1 MPNTGTD
8 LLQKS
13 RNERSLGQKG
23 RFSRYRNC
31 QLPPP
36 ALHRAQRHPR
46 HPRAQSHEVN
56 PQHTKCR
63 YAAANASIRATL
75 STIGLSICPEDSIP
89 KKVDHRK
96 IAFGVAVMNEVKF
109 LFALEPRKAL
119 KSRSRC
125 VIFLIKIDMC
135 VKRRRACDGRH
146 DEKINGHE
154 QIRTRGSQKNRD
166 EEIGCRITFVT
177 EVRLRDKVG
186 VRIMRVMEVDVIPKN
201 PTAYRVVG
209 DLVMYQRL
217 AQRHEQVCA
226 YRNET

>member
-1 MPNTGTD
+1 
-8 LLQKS
+8 
-13 RNERSLGQKG
+13 
-23 RFSRYRNC
+23 
-31 QLPPP
+31 
-36 ALHRAQRHPR
+36 
-46 HPRAQSHEVN
+46 
-56 PQHTKCR
+56 
-63 YAAANASIRATL
+63 
-75 STIGLSICPEDSIP
+75 
-89 KKVDHRK
+89 VDHRK

-146 DEKINGHE
+146 DEKIDGHE
-154 QIRTRGSQKNRD
+154 QIRTRGSQKNGD
-166 EEIGCRITFVT
+166 EEIGCHIALVT
-177 EVRLRDKVG
+177 EVRLRNKVG

-217 AQRHEQVCA
+217 AQRHDQVCV
-226 YRNET
+226 YRNQET